1 MIHLIW
7 IIPQTS
13 LFYVQYLCPNT
24 WHYSQF
30 EDMLYDWLLE
40 LELYIIFNTSAES
53 AMPLRLKLLGSAR
66 CVSVRRNAKFIR
78 GLSIKDQERDRR

>member
-40 LELYIIFNTSAES
+40 LELYIISNTSAES
-53 AMPLRLKLLGSAR
+53 AMPLRLKLLAVCRLEEMPS
-66 CVSVRRNAKFIR
+66 SF
-78 GLSIKDQERDRR
+78 GLYQ